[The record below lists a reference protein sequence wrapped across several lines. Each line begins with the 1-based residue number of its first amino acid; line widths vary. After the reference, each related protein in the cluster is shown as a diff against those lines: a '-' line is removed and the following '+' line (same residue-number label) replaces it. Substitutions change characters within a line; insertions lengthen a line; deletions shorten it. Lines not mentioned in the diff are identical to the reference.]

1 MSTVAD
7 TTADAADAIGTVE
20 SQKNDGDGEGTAA
33 VLKEEP
39 LDMLARV
46 RRERA
51 DRLASAAA
59 KHSRAKGSAAAARDL
74 FDGDH
79 DLEMSLRMV
88 RGLLTT
94 NQEIWDRCIGRSATS
109 LNNFHDVDGKP
120 FFTRFVHRKVS
131 IEDQYRSTSFSVSIE
146 YERMMVDEHLPA
158 SLPDE
163 LEASIPV
170 PRAHGFPDYP
180 KCLDNAMMLQDDAL
194 VPFLTIF
201 RRHLEEVQVGLGK
214 VDEWLG
220 EAEEIKSFLED
231 VLNVKIKPPG
241 VAANGCT
248 ECSEEHKAETLCLQ
262 CGNTYSQHRKGGF
275 RFSAYCTNSTLHLCP
290 IGDGR
295 NKSNVASYHLL
306 AGKQVVKKVESTGT
320 YCDSFD
326 VCTEAGRSKLKKFV
340 AFLED

>member
-94 NQEIWDRCIGRSATS
+94 NQEIWDRCISRSATS
-109 LNNFHDVDGKP
+109 QNNFHDVDGKP
-120 FFTRFVHRKVS
+120 FFTRFVHREVS
-131 IEDQYRSTSFSVSIE
+131 IEHHKYSRTTSFAVTIE
-146 YERMMVDEHLPA
+146 YERIMADKHLPTN
-158 SLPDE
+158 LPKE
-163 LEASIPV
+163 LQALIVAPKV
-170 PRAHGFPDYP
+170 HGFPNYP
-180 KCLDNAMMLQDDAL
+180 KCFDNAMTLQDDVL
-194 VPFLTIF
+194 VPFLTLF
-201 RRHLEEVQVGLGK
+201 RKHLEEVQVGLGK

-220 EAEEIKSFLED
+220 EAEDIKSFLED
-231 VLNVKIKPPG
+231 VLKVKIEEP
-241 VAANGCT
+241 VAANNGCQDCR
-248 ECSEEHKAETLCLQ
+248 ESHKAETLCLN
-262 CGNTYSQHRKGGF
+262 CGNTYSQHHRGG
-275 RFSAYCTNSTLHLCP
+275 SYLSYSTNPTLHLCP
-290 IGDGR
+290 RSG
-295 NKSNVASYHLL
+295 NTASYL
-306 AGKQVVKKVESTGT
+306 ATEKQFVKKVDSTGK
-320 YCDSFD
+320 YFDSFD
-326 VCTEAGRSKLKKFV
+326 VCTEAGRSKLEKFV